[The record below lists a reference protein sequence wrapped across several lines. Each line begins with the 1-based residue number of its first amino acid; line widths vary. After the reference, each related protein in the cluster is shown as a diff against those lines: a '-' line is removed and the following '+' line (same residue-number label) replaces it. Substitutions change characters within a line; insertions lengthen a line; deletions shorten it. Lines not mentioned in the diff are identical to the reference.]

1 MGRKVFWQGNMAV
14 AMGAIDAGARFFSG
28 YPITPSSEIAEVLS
42 VELPKVGGKFMQM
55 EDEIAGIA
63 AAIGASVGG
72 LKAITATSGPGFS
85 LKQENLGLACIAEI
99 PVVVVDMQ
107 RGGPSTGLPTKPL
120 QGDVMQSRWGTHG
133 DHPIIVLSPAS
144 VKDCY
149 YLTIRA
155 FNLSERFR
163 TPVILLGDEVVAHM
177 REGFELPEEGE
188 IEIVSRKRPTVSP
201 DEYLPYK
208 AGEDDIPPMAA
219 FGEGYRYHITGLTH
233 DETGFP
239 TNDPKKIDELNRR
252 LYRKIYN
259 YLGEIVEY
267 EEEGLEGAKVVLLGY
282 GSVSRSA
289 LSASRML
296 REGGLEV
303 GYFRPIT
310 LWPFP
315 EEEVKGIAERVDL
328 IVVPEM
334 NMGQLVLEVER
345 VSCGRAKVLHYGRVD
360 GEPISPLELVE
371 FVKGVM

>member
-99 PVVVVDMQ
+99 PIVVVDMQ

-133 DHPIIVLSPAS
+133 DHPIIVLSPSS
-144 VKDCY
+144 VKECY

-163 TPVILLGDEVVAHM
+163 TPVILLGDEIVAHM

-188 IEIVSRKRPTVSP
+188 VEIVNRKRPTVPP

-208 AGEDDIPPMAA
+208 ADDDDIPPMAA

-259 YLGEIVEY
+259 YLDEIVDY
-267 EEEGLEGAKVVLLGY
+267 EEEGIDGAKVVLLGY

-289 LSASRML
+289 LSVSRML
-296 REGGLEV
+296 RKEGLPV
-303 GYFRPIT
+303 GYFRPVT
-310 LWPFP
+310 VWPFP
-315 EEEVKGIAERVDL
+315 EREVKEISKKVDL

-345 VSCGRAKVLHYGRVD
+345 VSCGGAKVLHYGRVD

>member
-99 PVVVVDMQ
+99 PIVVVDMQ

-133 DHPIIVLSPAS
+133 DHPIIVLSPSS
-144 VKDCY
+144 VKECY

-163 TPVILLGDEVVAHM
+163 TPVILLGDEIVAHM

-188 IEIVSRKRPTVSP
+188 VEIVNRKHPTVPP

-208 AGEDDIPPMAA
+208 ADDDDIPPMAA

-259 YLGEIVEY
+259 YLDEIVDY
-267 EEEGLEGAKVVLLGY
+267 EEEGIDGAKVVLLGY

-289 LSASRML
+289 LSVSRML
-296 REGGLEV
+296 RKEGLPV
-303 GYFRPIT
+303 GYFRPVT
-310 LWPFP
+310 VWPFP
-315 EEEVKGIAERVDL
+315 EREVKEISKKVDL

-345 VSCGRAKVLHYGRVD
+345 VSCGGAKVLHYGRVD

>member
-1 MGRKVFWQGNMAV
+1 MGKRVFWQGNMAV
-14 AMGAIDAGARFFSG
+14 AMGAVDAGARFFSG

-42 VELPKVGGKFMQM
+42 AELPKVGGKFMQM

-85 LKQENLGLACIAEI
+85 LKQENLGFACIAEI

-163 TPVILLGDEVVAHM
+163 TPVILLGDEIVAHM

-188 IEIVSRKRPTVSP
+188 VEIVNRKRPTVSP
-201 DEYLPYK
+201 DGYLPYK
-208 AGEDDIPPMAA
+208 ADEDDVPPMAA

-259 YLGEIVEY
+259 YLDEIVEY

-296 REGGLEV
+296 RKDGLEV